1 MSGHSENSSSP
12 TELLKIEGVGDK
24 KSTALIKEF
33 KSLKKIKAAEVEEI
47 ANIKEIG
54 SSLAKKI
61 YDYLHK

>member
-1 MSGHSENSSSP
+1 LA
-12 TELLKIEGVGDK
+12 TELLKIEGIGDK

-33 KSLKKIKAAEVEEI
+33 KSLKKIKSVSIEEI